1 MTNGC
6 KSDIIQ
12 EEQNVD
18 MEYKLD
24 EVIRQVL
31 AMMQAEAALS
41 EEEKNAAQKKL
52 GEILTKEGIINE
64 EN

>member
-1 MTNGC
+1 
-6 KSDIIQ
+6 
-12 EEQNVD
+12 
-18 MEYKLD
+18 MEYSLD

-41 EEEKNAAQKKL
+41 EDEIYAAQKKL
-52 GEILTKEGIINE
+52 GDILTKEGIINE

>member
-1 MTNGC
+1 
-6 KSDIIQ
+6 
-12 EEQNVD
+12 
-18 MEYKLD
+18 MEYQLD